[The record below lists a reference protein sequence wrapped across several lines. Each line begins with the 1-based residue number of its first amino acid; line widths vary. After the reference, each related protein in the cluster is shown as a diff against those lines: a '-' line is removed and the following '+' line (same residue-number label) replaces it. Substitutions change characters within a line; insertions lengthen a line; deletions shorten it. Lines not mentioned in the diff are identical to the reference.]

1 MKAVVIQHHQF
12 ETLGSNFESL
22 LTGAGFTI
30 ETVPI
35 YSGAPEFQSFDAPRL
50 EQDDIVIAL
59 GGPMSANDG
68 LPALEKEMG
77 YLSDAADRG
86 IRVIGI
92 CLGAQLLSKALG
104 GVVEPTGGYQFGL
117 RKIWV
122 SREGHDDPA
131 FGKIAAPLVPT
142 LHGECFTTPPGAT
155 RLAEGF
161 MLRRDGR
168 YRRFDMAFRYR
179 NAYGV
184 QFEPQLT
191 FDELCIWDRELA
203 SDYDLMGDRFD
214 PSEEA
219 TRNLR
224 EFERFYPIHRAQMAT
239 FLKAVLSLT
248 QPTGGS
254 LLDSQVC

>member
-1 MKAVVIQHHQF
+1 MKVVVIQHHQF
-12 ETLGSNFESL
+12 ETLGSNFGSV
-22 LTGAGFTI
+22 LTGAGFGI
-30 ETVPI
+30 ETVPV
-35 YSGAPEFQSFDAPRL
+35 YSDAPDFQLFDAPRL
-50 EQDDIVIAL
+50 GQDDFVVAL

-68 LPALEKEMG
+68 YSALQEEMD
-77 YLSDAADRG
+77 YLRDAAERG
-86 IRVIGI
+86 IRVLGV

-117 RKIWV
+117 RKVWI
-122 SREGHDDPA
+122 SEEGHTDPA

-142 LHGECFTTPPGAT
+142 LHGECFTTPDGAT

-168 YRRFDMAFRYR
+168 YRRFDMAFRFR

-191 FDELCIWDRELA
+191 FDELSIWNRELA

-214 PSEEA
+214 PREEA
-219 TRNLR
+219 ARNLR
-224 EFERFYPIHRAQMAT
+224 EFERFYPVHRAQMAD
-239 FLKAVLSLT
+239 FLKVVLSL
-248 QPTGGS
+248 P
-254 LLDSQVC
+254 

>member
-1 MKAVVIQHHQF
+1 MKAVVIQHHQY
-12 ETLGSNFESL
+12 ETLGSNFESV
-22 LTGAGFTI
+22 LTDAGFKI
-30 ETVPI
+30 VIVPVFAD
-35 YSGAPEFQSFDAPRL
+35 APTFQTFDAPHL
-50 EQDDIVIAL
+50 EQEDIIVGL
-59 GGPMSANDG
+59 GGPMSANDR
-68 LPALEKEMG
+68 LPALEKEMA
-77 YLSDAADRG
+77 YLRDAAESG
-86 IRVIGI
+86 TRVLGI

-131 FGKIAAPLVPT
+131 FGKITAPLVPT
-142 LHGECFTTPPGAT
+142 LHGECFTTPSGAS

-168 YRRFDMAFRYR
+168 YRRFDMAFRYG

-191 FDELCIWDRELA
+191 FDELRVWNRELA

-214 PSEEA
+214 PSEESA
-219 TRNLR
+219 RNLR
-224 EFERFYPIHRAQMAT
+224 EFERFYPVHRAQMSD
-239 FLKAVLSLT
+239 FLKSILSLT
-248 QPTGGS
+248 PTG
-254 LLDSQVC
+254 